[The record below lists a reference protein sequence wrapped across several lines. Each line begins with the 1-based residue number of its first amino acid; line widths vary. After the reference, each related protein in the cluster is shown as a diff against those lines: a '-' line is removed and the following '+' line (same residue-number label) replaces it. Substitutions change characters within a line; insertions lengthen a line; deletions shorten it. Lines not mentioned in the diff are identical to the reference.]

1 MNDQLPPASSA
12 SHDTLDFLRGGGHM
26 GALMRAFAWE
36 STLLGS
42 PATRPQSLRTS
53 VRLLLNTGHP
63 MYIWWGPELLCL
75 YNDAYSQSI
84 GPERHPGSLGKPG
97 CAVWQEIWHI
107 IGPQIEH
114 VLAGHGATWQE
125 NALVPITR
133 YGTREDVYWTYS
145 FGPIDDPSAPNG
157 VGGVLVVCTE
167 TTLIVMAEQRRAE
180 ELARQRRT
188 FAQAPG
194 FIIIMRGAEHIVD
207 FVNDA
212 HRATFA
218 SDDWH
223 GKTIREAFPSVADQG
238 FFELLDRVYATGDSY
253 SAQEAMVRFRR
264 GHGEPEEEHYLN
276 FVYAPIMGEAGEV
289 TGIFCEGFDV
299 TESHASRM
307 RVDELNH
314 TLEKRVLEAVAE
326 RRIAETQLRQSQ
338 KMEAIGQLTG
348 GLAHDFNNMLAG
360 MSGSLELAKARMEQ
374 GRLAEVDRYID
385 MVLASVNRA
394 SALTHRL
401 LAFSRR
407 QTLDP
412 RRTEVNKLVS
422 GMLDLI
428 RRTVGPHIE
437 VDVTEA
443 AQQLPIRIDASQL
456 ENALLNL
463 CINARDAM
471 PGGGKLIIETGSKE
485 WDEAEAR
492 NHDMIAGAYVFMS
505 VADTGC
511 GMTHEVIEH
520 AFEPFFTTKPLGE
533 GTGLGLS
540 MVHGFAR
547 QSGGHVS
554 IHSEIGA
561 GTTVCIHLPRDIG
574 EAVSDEDL
582 VRPDN
587 FVEGNGEVVLVV
599 DDEPTL
605 RQVITEVLSD
615 AGYLTI
621 SAADGAAGL
630 HLLNASA
637 RIDLLI
643 TDVGLP
649 GGMNGR
655 QFAEAARAA
664 RPELRI
670 LFITGYA
677 DTAETGFGRLRSG
690 MEILTKPFPMK
701 NLVQK
706 VRDMLAQQPA
716 GNA

>member
-1 MNDQLPPASSA
+1 
-12 SHDTLDFLRGGGHM
+12 M

-36 STLLGS
+36 TTSLGM
-42 PATRPQSLRTS
+42 PGTWPQSLRTS
-53 VRLLLNTGHP
+53 VRLLLNSGHP
-63 MYIWWGPELLCL
+63 MYIWWGPELLCF

-84 GPERHPGSLGKPG
+84 GPERHPASLGQPG
-97 CAVWQEIWHI
+97 REVWQEIWSI

-114 VLAGHGATWQE
+114 VLAGRGATWSE

-133 YGTREDVYWTYS
+133 HGKREDVYWTYS

-167 TTLIVMAEQRRAE
+167 TTSTVLAEQTRAR
-180 ELARQRRT
+180 ELDRQRRT
-188 FAQAPG
+188 FEQAPG
-194 FIIIMRGAEHIVD
+194 FITIMRGPDHIVD

-212 HRATFA
+212 HRSMFA
-218 SDDWH
+218 SDEWI
-223 GKTIREAFPSVADQG
+223 GKTIREAFPSIANQG
-238 FFELLDRVYATGDSY
+238 FYEELDRVYATGVIY
-253 SAQEAMVRFRR
+253 RAEEAMVRYRR
-264 GHGEPEEEHYLN
+264 GPDQPEEVHYLN
-276 FVYAPIMGEAGEV
+276 FVYAPVLGKNGEV
-289 TGIFCEGFDV
+289 TGIFCEGFDA
-299 TESHASRM
+299 TESYESRA
-307 RVDELNH
+307 RVEELNR

-326 RRIAETQLRQSQ
+326 RTLAETQLRQSQ

-360 MSGSLELAKARMEQ
+360 MSGSLELAKVRIGQ
-374 GRLAEVDRYID
+374 SRLADVDRYLD
-385 MVLASVNRA
+385 TVLASVNRA
-394 SALTHRL
+394 AALTHRL

-412 RRTEVNKLVS
+412 RRTDVNKLVS

-428 RRTVGPHIE
+428 RRTAGPHIV
-437 VDVTEA
+437 VDVVEA
-443 AQQLPIRIDASQL
+443 TGPLPIRIDASQL
-456 ENALLNL
+456 ESALLNL

-471 PGGGKLIIETGSKE
+471 PAGGCLTIATAGHW
-485 WDEAEAR
+485 WDEREAR
-492 NHDMIAGAYVFMS
+492 ERALGAGHYVSMS

-511 GMTHEVIEH
+511 GMTPDVVEH

-540 MVHGFAR
+540 MVHGFAQ
-547 QSGGHVS
+547 QSGGQAR
-554 IHSEIGA
+554 IHSEVGR
-561 GTTVCIHLPRDIG
+561 GTTVSIHLPRDLS
-574 EAVSDEDL
+574 EQVEDEEL
-582 VRPDN
+582 VKNDTSA
-587 FVEGNGEVVLVV
+587 EGHGEVVLVV

-605 RQVITEVLSD
+605 RQVITEVLGD
-615 AGYLTI
+615 AGYLTV
-621 SAADGAAGL
+621 SAADAAGGL
-630 HLLNASA
+630 RLLKASA

-655 QFAEAARAA
+655 QFADAARDAH
-664 RPELRI
+664 PELRV

-677 DTAETGFGRLRSG
+677 DNTATGADRLRQG

-706 VRDMLAQQPA
+706 VREMLV
-716 GNA
+716 